1 MIALPTSSRG
11 GFAEDWTMVF
21 SMPKIFACTWWKLR
35 EDQQAGFSHIERYM
49 LDIYI
54 YNYIYMVEWTYWYYW
69 YLQCAGAGRYVQV
82 DRWMDG

>member
-49 LDIYI
+49 LDIIYI
-54 YNYIYMVEWTYWYYW
+54 YNYIY
-69 YLQCAGAGRYVQV
+69 GG
-82 DRWMDG
+82 MDILVLLVLAMYRCW

>member
-54 YNYIYMVEWTYWYYW
+54 YTIIYIYIWWNGHTGTTGPCNVHVLVDTY
-69 YLQCAGAGRYVQV
+69 R
-82 DRWMDG
+82 